1 MHRIFIAINL
11 PENIKQKLNL
21 YQERLEEIPAKW
33 TKKENL
39 HITLVFLGNVAEA
52 EIPEI
57 CKIVER
63 VVQKNSPFFLIL
75 KSILYGPPK
84 KPPRMV
90 WVKGEESLELGQ
102 LQKDLEKALIEQ
114 TSFQKEN
121 KGYAPHI
128 TLARIKQWQFK
139 QMDQEA
145 LPEVNEE
152 ISLSFPVNSI
162 EIMESKLRPQ
172 GPEYFILESIPLKD

>member
-84 KPPRMV
+84 KLGIGPATKRLR
-90 WVKGEESLELGQ
+90 KGFNRADFFS
-102 LQKDLEKALIEQ
+102 K
-114 TSFQKEN
+114 
-121 KGYAPHI
+121 
-128 TLARIKQWQFK
+128 RKQGLC
-139 QMDQEA
+139 A
-145 LPEVNEE
+145 TYY
-152 ISLSFPVNSI
+152 LS
-162 EIMESKLRPQ
+162 
-172 GPEYFILESIPLKD
+172 